1 MIRMEYDP
9 NLVEQTVFLAARR
22 DARLECDLHQAVD
35 PFYKMA
41 DEEGRSRAFREVTG
55 EFFRRLHLD
64 RIVPSFVAERP
75 LIGQHIR
82 ACVVFEAAHGK
93 AQSADVFVK
102 EESAGGEQ
110 TQRTL
115 VIRLC
120 PESLLDAA
128 RLAPW
133 LRRELLHAE
142 DMVDPVFGY
151 SVNDIAGEPHE
162 RRLVLDRYRVLW
174 DIYVEARLVRE
185 GRSEAAKAPRLW
197 EGFVRALTY
206 REHRPSREAFE
217 MFLCTDRL
225 THRQLLGWASDPRSL
240 CPACDGD
247 TGERNLSGLV
257 LC

>member
-1 MIRMEYDP
+1 MRIEYDP

-102 EESAGGEQ
+102 QESAGGQQ

-115 VIRLC
+115 VIRVC
-120 PESLLDAA
+120 PESLLDVA

-133 LRRELLHAE
+133 LRRELLHAA
-142 DMVDPVFGY
+142 DIVDPAFGY
-151 SVNDIAGEPHE
+151 SVNDIAGQPHE
-162 RRLVLDRYRVLW
+162 QRLVLDRYRVLW
-174 DIYVEARLVRE
+174 DVYVEGRLVRE
-185 GRSEAAKAPRLW
+185 GRSEAAMAPRLW
-197 EGFVRALTY
+197 GGFARAFTY
-206 REHRPSREAFE
+206 REHKPSREAFE
-217 MFLCTDRL
+217 MFLPTSRL
-225 THRQLLGWASDPRSL
+225 THRQLLEWASDPMSL
-240 CPACDGD
+240 CPDCDAD
-247 TGERNLSGLV
+247 AGEGNLLGLV